1 MMAAGTLDTSALQH
15 RISPLSEINQVIA
28 GMDERDGGFTNF
40 IIDPTR
46 AE

>member
-1 MMAAGTLDTSALQH
+1 MVSAGTLDISALEH
-15 RISPLSEINQVIA
+15 RILPLSQVNQAIA

>member
-1 MMAAGTLDTSALQH
+1 MIAAGTLDLSALEH
-15 RISPLSEINQVIA
+15 RISPLTQINEVIA

-46 AE
+46 AG